1 MMQKSLHRTNSRQS
15 KLALEQQQLQAQI
28 AAAIDAKQSIDRQRR
43 ELEGSVQ
50 VHYSEKVANSKAV
63 HALDRAIRET
73 QKKLHAVEVARVDT
87 ETTIDATRL
96 QANNIKA
103 QLERHEA
110 ELAAVLQ
117 SVKDKDALV
126 ERHHLRQRR
135 LVNDAEAKMAQV
147 AKLNQRCGIVERG
160 MDDCWCLYRSQCG
173 VCCRLERLRGADG
186 DDEHTGPLEATVKHL
201 QTDIQECRRQQT
213 QLQRQWMV
221 MQRRLVDTS
230 ASMERMREQLHEVN
244 ASTAAVERTRLRV
257 ETTIAAHNTAV
268 RVGAVLCALHFQP
281 GADTCAGCGPTQVAA
296 MRKDVA
302 AMHLQTQRLNKLIA
316 ETERRV
322 IALTGE
328 NTALD
333 KQFAGHL
340 KDMRAVARRADKQ
353 LLELKEAQATLLEQV
368 LEADLQVRMWQEKIR
383 ADRAAAEA
391 LDKDV
396 GRAEI
401 EHMQQEIHRMET
413 LHNRLDRKH
422 EALMVQMERAIER
435 KEGAQHKRN
444 PRAKVGMQTY
454 QAVFRYAA

>member
-1 MMQKSLHRTNSRQS
+1 
-15 KLALEQQQLQAQI
+15 
-28 AAAIDAKQSIDRQRR
+28 
-43 ELEGSVQ
+43 
-50 VHYSEKVANSKAV
+50 
-63 HALDRAIRET
+63 
-73 QKKLHAVEVARVDT
+73 
-87 ETTIDATRL
+87 
-96 QANNIKA
+96 
-103 QLERHEA
+103 
-110 ELAAVLQ
+110 
-117 SVKDKDALV
+117 
-126 ERHHLRQRR
+126 
-135 LVNDAEAKMAQV
+135 
-147 AKLNQRCGIVERG
+147 
-160 MDDCWCLYRSQCG
+160 
-173 VCCRLERLRGADG
+173 
-186 DDEHTGPLEATVKHL
+186 
-201 QTDIQECRRQQT
+201 
-213 QLQRQWMV
+213 
-221 MQRRLVDTS
+221 
-230 ASMERMREQLHEVN
+230 
-244 ASTAAVERTRLRV
+244 
-257 ETTIAAHNTAV
+257 
-268 RVGAVLCALHFQP
+268 
-281 GADTCAGCGPTQVAA
+281 

-401 EHMQQEIHRMET
+401 EHMQQEIHRMES

-454 QAVFRYAA
+454 HAVFHYAA